1 MKAGHTHITVA
12 LDCSGS
18 MQAISTDAIRGFN
31 QFLQDQRALPGEA
44 TLSLVQFNHEVHFQH
59 EFVPLAAVKVLD
71 GRTFIPQG
79 STALLDALG
88 LVIHRTGQRLAAL
101 AEADRPEKVLMVVLT
116 DGLENASRHYTSE
129 KVAQMIQHQ
138 EKAYSWD
145 FLFLAANQDAITTA
159 RGMGLAADR
168 AADFSATGQGSREAM
183 RMMSRQVTR
192 VRTKKATRMSVSA
205 EDRDTLSK
213 PTRN

>member
-1 MKAGHTHITVA
+1 MKTGYTHITVA

-18 MQAISTDAIRGFN
+18 MQSICTDAIGGFN
-31 QFLQDQRALPGEA
+31 QFLKDQQALPGEA
-44 TLSLVQFNHEVHFQH
+44 TLSLLQFSESIILQH
-59 EFVPLAAVKVLD
+59 EFTPLAEVKPLD
-71 GRTFIPQG
+71 EHTFIPRG
-79 STALLDALG
+79 GTALLDALG
-88 LVIHRTGQRLAAL
+88 LVIYRTGKQLAAL
-101 AEADRPEKVLMVVLT
+101 AEADRPEQVLVVVLT
-116 DGLENASRHYTSE
+116 DGMENASRHYTPE

-138 EKAYSWD
+138 EKAYGWD

-159 RGMGLAADR
+159 SGMGLAADR
-168 AADFSATGQGSREAM
+168 AADFSATGHGSREAM
-183 RMMSRQVTR
+183 QMMSRQVTR